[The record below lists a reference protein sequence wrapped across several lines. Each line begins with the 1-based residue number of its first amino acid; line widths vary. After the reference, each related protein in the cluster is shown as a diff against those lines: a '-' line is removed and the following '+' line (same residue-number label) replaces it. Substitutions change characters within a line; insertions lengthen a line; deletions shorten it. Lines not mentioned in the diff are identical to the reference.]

1 MAAYLAFM
9 RAAVFDAYGRSEVV
23 RIAEVPVPVPAD
35 GQVLVQVAA
44 AALNP
49 KDVMVTRG
57 KFRWATGRRFPQ
69 RLGYDWSGT
78 VTELGPGVTGL
89 EVGTPMYGM
98 VQSWRAGAVA
108 ENVVAEINECSP
120 APTAVDLVAAAAVPL
135 ASLTALQALRD
146 CAGLRAGQR
155 VLINGGSGGV
165 GTFAIQ
171 IARAMGAHVTSVSS
185 AANAALCRSLGAN
198 EAWDYGELDALTAGA
213 TFDVIFDVFG
223 NRTFAEAAGS
233 LTPRGVYVQTIPS
246 ARIILDVAR
255 TKFSRGRKAKLVVVR
270 SRAADLQRITDWIDS
285 GVVVPVIDRVLP
297 LDDVRDG
304 LDHLGTRRAR
314 GKIVLSMDVST
325 R

>member
-1 MAAYLAFM
+1 M
-9 RAAVFDAYGRSEVV
+9 RAAVIDAYGRSEVV
-23 RIAEVPVPVPAD
+23 RIAEVPVPVPAA
-35 GQVLVQVAA
+35 GEILVQVAA

-78 VTELGPGVTGL
+78 VAGVGPGVTGL
-89 EVGTPMYGM
+89 EPGAPMYGM

-108 ENVVAEINECSP
+108 EYVTAAVDECSV
-120 APTAVDLVAAAAVPL
+120 APTAVGLIEAAAIPL

-185 AANAALCRSLGAN
+185 GANTQLCRSLGAD
-198 EAWDYGELDALTAGA
+198 ETWDYTEVDPLAVGVP
-213 TFDVIFDVFG
+213 FDVIFDVFG
-223 NRTFAEAAGS
+223 NRSFGEAAGS

-246 ARIILDVAR
+246 ARIIADVAR
-255 TKFSRGRKAKLVVVR
+255 TRLSRGRRAKLVVVH
-270 SRAADLQRITDWIDS
+270 SRAEDLRSITGWIDS

-297 LDDVRDG
+297 LDEVRQG

-314 GKIVLSMDVST
+314 GKIVLAMDVSKP
-325 R
+325 